1 MKIIGWILIII
12 GLLMLVQRSIQYT
25 KKEKVVDVGSV
36 EITKKEPKMITWPF
50 YAGVIV
56 MVAGIVFVVVDSKKT
71 RH

>member
-1 MKIIGWILIII
+1 MKIIGWILIVI
-12 GLLMLVQRSIQYT
+12 GFLMLIQRSIQYT
-25 KKEKVVDVGSV
+25 KKEKVVDVGSL

-56 MVAGIVFVVVDSKKT
+56 IVAGIVFVVVDSKKN

>member
-1 MKIIGWILIII
+1 MKIIGWILIVI
-12 GLLMLVQRSIQYT
+12 GFLMLIQRSIQYT
-25 KKEKVVDVGSV
+25 KKEKVVDVGSL

-56 MVAGIVFVVVDSKKT
+56 IVAGIVFVVVDSKKT